1 MSTQKPFVRL
11 ESWAVVAGTK
21 RGAYEELRP
30 GNLLLG
36 TAFGHQ
42 RIKTGMVI
50 FTSPI
55 VHVDLEQKIAE
66 TRNTSY
72 QLGEPSAEYIAW
84 SRNREV
90 AA

>member
-1 MSTQKPFVRL
+1 MSTQKPLVRL
-11 ESWAVVAGTK
+11 ESWAVVAGAN
-21 RGAYEELRP
+21 RGVFDRLEP

-36 TAFGHQ
+36 RAYGHQ
-42 RIKTGMVI
+42 RIRTGMVI

-55 VHVDLEQKIAE
+55 VRVDRERNIAE

-72 QLGEPSAEYIAW
+72 LLGDLSPEYMAW
-84 SRNREV
+84 SRVRDV